1 MKLVFTVTNDLCYD
15 QRMQRICSTLCA
27 EGHEVTLVGR
37 FRKTSS
43 LLPAATY
50 RQVRLIC
57 WFDKGKLFYLEYN
70 FRLFWWLL
78 FQRSFDVYTGI
89 DLDTIMPCLGVAHLK
104 GKKCYYD
111 AHEYFSEVPEV
122 VDRPLTKRIWEMVA
136 RICIPRVDRAYTVG
150 PALAQIFQKRYGI
163 PFEVVRNMPLRKKST
178 APPST
183 PQLLNSSTLPII
195 LYQGVLNA
203 GRGLETAIAAMQR
216 IEGAVFWLAGEGDL
230 SEELRQL
237 AKDLQVESKVH
248 FLGYLTPKE
257 LRSVTQQASIG
268 LNLLEN
274 RGLSYYY
281 SLANK
286 AFDYVQAGVPSIQMN
301 FPEYRA
307 LQEEYRVFYLIN
319 RLEVE
324 VLVQAIEH
332 LLGDNVLYLALQEN
346 CKIAAVEWCWE
357 REKENLIAIYA

>member
-15 QRMQRICSTLCA
+15 QRMQRICSTLRA

-37 FRKTSS
+37 FRKTSP
-43 LLPAATY
+43 LLPAVDY
-50 RQVRLIC
+50 RQIRLVC

-78 FQRSFDVYTGI
+78 FQKSFDVYTGI
-89 DLDTIMPCLGVAHLK
+89 DLDTIMPCLGVARLK

-122 VDRPLTKRIWEMVA
+122 VDRPLTKWIWELVA

-163 PFEVVRNMPLRKKST
+163 PFQVVRNMPFQNSRI
-178 APPST
+178 PST

-203 GRGLETAIAAMQR
+203 GRGLETAIVAMQK
-216 IEGAVFWLAGEGDL
+216 IEGAELWLAGEGDL
-230 SEELRQL
+230 SQELRQL
-237 AKDLQVESKVH
+237 AKDLQVENKVR
-248 FLGYLTPKE
+248 FLGYLTPDE

-286 AFDYVQAGVPSIQMN
+286 AFDYVQAGVPSIQIN
-301 FPEYRA
+301 FPEYLA
-307 LQEEYRVFYLIN
+307 LQEEHRVFYLID
-319 RLEVE
+319 RLEVNG
-324 VLVQAIEH
+324 LVRAIEH
-332 LLGDNVLYLALQEN
+332 LLGDNELYLALQEN
-346 CKIAAVEWCWE
+346 CKIAAKEWCWE
-357 REKENLIAIYA
+357 RERAKLMEMY